1 MIKTYVKSS
10 VESELEY
17 LIIHIFI
24 SFHHFIF
31 FLFLFAFQSVQ
42 VVVCCGGS
50 GKAHRDWQRPRSSW
64 IRQLEEGAVT
74 SQNRLLRS

>member
-1 MIKTYVKSS
+1 

-17 LIIHIFI
+17 LMIHIFI

-31 FLFLFAFQSVQ
+31 FLFLFAFQSVAS
-42 VVVCCGGS
+42 VVGCGGS
-50 GKAHRDWQRPRSSW
+50 GKAQRRW

-74 SQNRLLRS
+74 SQNRLRTQPILA

>member
-1 MIKTYVKSS
+1 

-17 LIIHIFI
+17 LMIHIFI

-31 FLFLFAFQSVQ
+31 FLFLFAIQS

-50 GKAHRDWQRPRSSW
+50 GKARRW
-64 IRQLEEGAVT
+64 IRQLEREEG
-74 SQNRLLRS
+74 